1 MLLTQSILISS
12 AILLPGFVFYA
23 YLFAY
28 TENVAELSYK
38 TDKVISTVTIGIGT
52 ILSHLTFCGLIW
64 LNSII
69 VSHSLIRFPIDVN
82 PDFYRASLIGEN
94 VDFKIIGGLLLALIA
109 LCCIAFILACV
120 FKNIRLFREKILNYS
135 LGPFYGLYEE
145 TKPVNSMAMA
155 YVVTRSSRD
164 TPRYKQS
171 LGYVG
176 ILQNLVHNG
185 KEIEAIHLF
194 KATPFYTK
202 FTANDFSA
210 EQIHRSGGGAMEMLV
225 IQREEI
231 ANIAFRIL
239 KVEDI

>member
-1 MLLTQSILISS
+1 MLLTHSVILSS

-38 TDKVISTVTIGIGT
+38 TDKIISTVIIGVGAA
-52 ILSHLTFCGLIW
+52 LSHLTFCALLWFNKII
-64 LNSII
+64 LNYTSIK
-69 VSHSLIRFPIDVN
+69 LPMKVN
-82 PDFYRASLIGEN
+82 PDFYVIPIREESVNFE
-94 VDFKIIGGLLLALIA
+94 VIGGLLLALIT
-109 LCCIAFILACV
+109 LCAIAFCLAYC
-120 FKNIRLFREKILNYS
+120 FKNIRSFREKILNYS
-135 LGPFYGLYEE
+135 LGPFYSLYEE
-145 TKPVNSMAMA
+145 TKSVETMAMA
-155 YVVTRSSRD
+155 YVVTKSSRD
-164 TPRYKQS
+164 TSQYKQC

-202 FTANDFSA
+202 LTAKNFSA
-210 EQIHRSGGGAMEMLV
+210 EQISKGSDGALEMLV

-239 KVEDI
+239 KVQ